1 MAPKREIQFL
11 GSTQPAG
18 DCWRAEVFSVGKGPS
33 RPTRTE
39 AQGDLDIARQA
50 NSRQDMGAL
59 LRQMTTGSL
68 AAQSLTGQP
77 IEPEPVLLPQQHS
90 HAPSA
95 SGDSLSEAKKAK
107 IDNSDGS
114 FEMSRQNLENVGVH
128 ATPAV
133 PGSARKP
140 EFARDLEDK
149 VATLDPTQHQAY
161 LFVSD

>member
-1 MAPKREIQFL
+1 MAPKREIQLL
-11 GSTQPAG
+11 GSTVGTG
-18 DCWRAEVFSVGKGPS
+18 DCWRAEVFNVDKVKVKGPS

-59 LRQMTTGSL
+59 LRQMTTESL

-140 EFARDLEDK
+140 E
-149 VATLDPTQHQAY
+149 
-161 LFVSD
+161 